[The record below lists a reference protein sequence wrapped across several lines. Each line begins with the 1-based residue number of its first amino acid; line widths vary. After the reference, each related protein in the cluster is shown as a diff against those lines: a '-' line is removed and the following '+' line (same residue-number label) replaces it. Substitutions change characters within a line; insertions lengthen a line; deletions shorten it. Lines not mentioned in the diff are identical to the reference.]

1 MLVSAAAL
9 MMTAGATTGCG
20 GGGDGVLPPVT
31 TSTVTVTATPV
42 GAPVPSRTPTS
53 SASAHRTLLVSA
65 LEGAIGRA
73 GQPVGVAIVP
83 VGKSEPLITAGD
95 QTPMVAWSTIKVPL
109 AVASER
115 AGGQSAPQTRA
126 IVESD
131 NSAAESLWASIGSDT
146 DAAAAVTAILREAG
160 DTTTTVPSAQLRAGF
175 TTFGQ
180 TTWPL
185 AAAAAFTAHLP
196 CMAGTEHVLALMGQ
210 VAGNQQW
217 GVEAMAA
224 PSSTAVKGG
233 WGPGPFSGEVVR
245 QIGLVTHSDG
255 TMTAIAMATQGAS
268 LDSGVAA
275 INVVAQQLDT
285 MIRKLP
291 RGRC

>member
-1 MLVSAAAL
+1 M
-9 MMTAGATTGCG
+9 
-20 GGGDGVLPPVT
+20 
-31 TSTVTVTATPV
+31 
-42 GAPVPSRTPTS
+42 
-53 SASAHRTLLVSA
+53 SA
-65 LEGAIGRA
+65 LEGAIRRA

-217 GVEAMAA
+217 G
-224 PSSTAVKGG
+224 GG
-233 WGPGPFSGEVVR
+233 DGRTVIDGGQGRLGSGPVLGEVVR

-268 LDSGVAA
+268 TVASRRSMLLH
-275 INVVAQQLDT
+275 NNST
-285 MIRKLP
+285 R
-291 RGRC
+291 